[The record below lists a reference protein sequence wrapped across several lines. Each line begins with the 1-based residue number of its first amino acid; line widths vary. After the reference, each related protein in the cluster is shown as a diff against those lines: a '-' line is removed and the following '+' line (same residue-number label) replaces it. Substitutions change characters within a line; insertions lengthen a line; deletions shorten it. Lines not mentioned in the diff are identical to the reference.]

1 MPCHLEVGKV
11 PGSFHRK
18 VAFIESLLDILFAY
32 SGDREYT
39 VTKLS
44 QSCLYIRMVE
54 VFLCVT
60 DMKLSLSCLY
70 FGTVEVSIC
79 VTDVNININI
89 DIIRDNS
96 KKVQGS
102 EVLVI

>member
-1 MPCHLEVGKV
+1 
-11 PGSFHRK
+11 
-18 VAFIESLLDILFAY
+18 
-32 SGDREYT
+32 
-39 VTKLS
+39 
-44 QSCLYIRMVE
+44 MVE
-54 VFLCVT
+54 VFVCVT

-89 DIIRDNS
+89 DILRDNS

-102 EVLVI
+102 EVMVM